1 MTTTA
6 QTRIL
11 PFAPLATTA
20 PDKAT
25 ETIIDAATAQAD
37 ETWRKSIP
45 AQVFLNY
52 FFAINYHI
60 EESDDVYGGLAHL
73 PFFRTH
79 QAELDETGVAAIT
92 KLLHTCWSTEY
103 ALRAT
108 AELGD
113 DNFLRNAL
121 HWTFP
126 QAYHA
131 ILSGLQAFLYTTG
144 VRSNNAQLIRREV
157 GRLVVKNAYPRP
169 VSFYAAGAYGDFSIH
184 RLPLAGYKAGL
195 HIASKEIDAQAQIG
209 QFLRTTRKLKANW
222 TRAQVQA
229 NPNTAIRSQK
239 TGRPLDKWTAAH
251 WQQITWRL
259 GYTTIFDLLG
269 RLRISQTSREIERY
283 VEADIDFRLFHTSLL
298 NIVSYLNGVH
308 ETYVAKA
315 LGLERYQQLVNEL
328 PVHLQGSFV
337 AERLRTRVA
346 PVLAPTLAAT
356 QIMLGVQ
363 TADTPSDASAT
374 QIDDYRLAA

>member
-1 MTTTA
+1 MTTT
-6 QTRIL
+6 TENNI
-11 PFAPLATTA
+11 FPLVT
-20 PDKAT
+20 DEQK
-25 ETIIDAATAQAD
+25 QAE

-60 EESDDVYGGLAHL
+60 QENDDATGGLQHL
-73 PFFRTH
+73 PFFRSH
-79 QAELDETGVAAIT
+79 QAELTDTDVQAIT
-92 KLLHTCWSTEY
+92 RMLHSCWSTEY

-113 DNFLRNAL
+113 EDYLRNAL

-126 QAYHA
+126 QAYHT

-144 VRSNNAQLIRREV
+144 VRSNNPSLVRREV
-157 GRLVVKNAYPRP
+157 GRLVVRNAYPRP

-195 HIASKEIDAQAQIG
+195 HIAGKEIDAQAQIG
-209 QFLRTTRKLKANW
+209 QFLRTTRKMKAQW
-222 TRAQVQA
+222 TRQQVQA
-229 NPNTAIRSQK
+229 NPNTALRSQK
-239 TGRPLDKWTAAH
+239 TGKVLDKWTASH

-269 RLRISQTSREIERY
+269 RLQISQTSREIERY
-283 VEADIDFRLFHTSLL
+283 VEAEIDFSLFHQSLL
-298 NIVSYLNGVH
+298 NIVSYLNGIH

-315 LGLERYQQLVNEL
+315 VGLERYEQMVNEL
-328 PVHLQGSFV
+328 PKHLQNSFV
-337 AERLRTRVA
+337 AERLRNRVE
-346 PVLAPTLAAT
+346 PQLTGQEPQQPMSIAA
-356 QIMLGVQ
+356 
-363 TADTPSDASAT
+363 
-374 QIDDYRLAA
+374 

>member
-1 MTTTA
+1 MTT
-6 QTRIL
+6 QEETRII
-11 PFAPLATTA
+11 PLHPSAVA
-20 PDKAT
+20 IAEEPNQKL
-25 ETIIDAATAQAD
+25 AD

-60 EESDDVYGGLAHL
+60 QENDDLLGGLQNL
-73 PFFRTH
+73 PFFRTYT
-79 QAELDETGVAAIT
+79 AELGDADVANLT
-92 KLLHTCWSTEY
+92 KLLHTSWSTEY

-144 VRSNNAQLIRREV
+144 VRSNNGQLIRREV

-195 HIASKEIDAQAQIG
+195 HIAGKEIDAQARPDFCARARIRTHAWRD
-209 QFLRTTRKLKANW
+209 LRKC
-222 TRAQVQA
+222 
-229 NPNTAIRSQK
+229 S
-239 TGRPLDKWTAAH
+239 
-251 WQQITWRL
+251 
-259 GYTTIFDLLG
+259 
-269 RLRISQTSREIERY
+269 
-283 VEADIDFRLFHTSLL
+283 
-298 NIVSYLNGVH
+298 
-308 ETYVAKA
+308 
-315 LGLERYQQLVNEL
+315 
-328 PVHLQGSFV
+328 
-337 AERLRTRVA
+337 
-346 PVLAPTLAAT
+346 
-356 QIMLGVQ
+356 
-363 TADTPSDASAT
+363 
-374 QIDDYRLAA
+374 

>member
-1 MTTTA
+1 MTTTEE
-6 QTRIL
+6 TRII
-11 PFAPLATTA
+11 PLNPPVNASGEELEQ
-20 PDKAT
+20 KL
-25 ETIIDAATAQAD
+25 AD
-37 ETWRKSIP
+37 EPWRKSIP
-45 AQVFLNY
+45 AQVCLNY

-60 EESDDVYGGLAHL
+60 QENDDLLDGLQNL
-73 PFFRTH
+73 PFFRSH
-79 QAELDETGVAAIT
+79 SAELNEADVATLT
-92 KLLHTCWSTEY
+92 KLLHTSWSTEY

-113 DNFLRNAL
+113 ENFLRNAL

-144 VRSNNAQLIRREV
+144 VRSNNGQLIRREV

-209 QFLRTTRKLKANW
+209 QFLRTTRKMKAQW
-222 TRAQVQA
+222 TRSQVQA

-259 GYTTIFDLLG
+259 GYTTLFDLLG

-283 VEADIDFRLFHTSLL
+283 VEADIDFGLFHASLL
-298 NIVSYLNGVH
+298 NIVSYLNGIH

-315 LGLERYQQLVNEL
+315 LGLERYRQLVAEL
-328 PVHLQGSFV
+328 PLHLQAGFV
-337 AERLRTRVA
+337 QERLRTRVE
-346 PVLAPTLAAT
+346 PVLGPTPPSAPALAAEAP
-356 QIMLGVQ
+356 Q
-363 TADTPSDASAT
+363 
-374 QIDDYRLAA
+374 YRLAA

>member
-6 QTRIL
+6 ETRII
-11 PFAPLATTA
+11 PLI
-20 PDKAT
+20 PPVDVPVDEEQQKA
-25 ETIIDAATAQAD
+25 AD

-60 EESDDVYGGLAHL
+60 QENDDLLGGLQNL
-73 PFFRTH
+73 PFFRSH
-79 QAELDETGVAAIT
+79 AAELNEADVAALT
-92 KLLHTCWSTEY
+92 KLLHTSWSTEY

-113 DNFLRNAL
+113 HNFLRNAL

-126 QAYHA
+126 QAYHT

-144 VRSNNAQLIRREV
+144 VRSSNSQLIRREV

-195 HIASKEIDAQAQIG
+195 HIAGKEIDAQAQIG
-209 QFLRTTRKLKANW
+209 QMLRTTRKMKAQW

-229 NPNTAIRSQK
+229 NPNTTIRSQK

-251 WQQITWRL
+251 WQQITWRM

-283 VEADIDFRLFHTSLL
+283 VEADIDFRLFHASLL
-298 NIVSYLNGVH
+298 NIVSYLNGIH

-315 LGLERYQQLVNEL
+315 LGLERYRQLVAEL
-328 PVHLQGSFV
+328 PVHLQAGFV
-337 AERLRTRVA
+337 EDRLRTRVE
-346 PVLAPTLAAT
+346 PVLAPTPPSAPALGAEAPQYRMAA
-356 QIMLGVQ
+356 
-363 TADTPSDASAT
+363 
-374 QIDDYRLAA
+374 

>member
-1 MTTTA
+1 MKTTEE
-6 QTRIL
+6 TRII
-11 PFAPLATTA
+11 PLI
-20 PDKAT
+20 PQHEPVLDEQQQKL
-25 ETIIDAATAQAD
+25 AD

-60 EESDDVYGGLAHL
+60 QENDDQLGGLQHL
-73 PFFRTH
+73 PYFRGH
-79 QAELDETGVAAIT
+79 QAELSESDITAIT

-113 DNFLRNAL
+113 ENFLRNAL

-131 ILSGLQAFLYTTG
+131 VLSGLQAFLYTTG
-144 VRSNNAQLIRREV
+144 VRSNNSQLVRREV

-169 VSFYAAGAYGDFSIH
+169 VSFYAAGTYGDFSIH

-209 QFLRTTRKLKANW
+209 QFLRTTRKMKAQW
-222 TRAQVQA
+222 TRQQVQA

-239 TGRPLDKWTAAH
+239 TGKPLDKWTAAH

-269 RLRISQTSREIERY
+269 RLRISQSSREIERY
-283 VEADIDFRLFHTSLL
+283 VEADIDFNLFHASLL
-298 NIVSYLNGVH
+298 NIVSYLNGIH

-315 LGLERYQQLVNEL
+315 MGLERYRQLVEEL
-328 PVHLQGSFV
+328 PSHLQAGFV
-337 AERLRTRVA
+337 QDRLRSRIE
-346 PVLAPTLAAT
+346 PVLAP
-356 QIMLGVQ
+356 Q
-363 TADTPSDASAT
+363 TPQADTP
-374 QIDDYRLAA
+374 QLRMAA